1 MKPLHLFFLCLCFFW
16 GSCAASQPQYHEDWP
31 ALHQNAER
39 SPLLRSGPAPP
50 LKEAWT
56 FQTEGRLLYPPVA
69 HAGVLYFGSRDSHIY
84 AVDASTGNQIWKT
97 PVEVG
102 GLFSSPTIVDGRLYG
117 GRWNPY
123 YFIYG
128 WDAATG
134 ETLWQKETGDLVNRS
149 PWVLAQQ
156 EPSPTQKDAFITVLY
171 SHQDP
176 PLGTSMEAQKVV
188 QTAWEIGP
196 EKTAQPRLRWQQ
208 ALPGVPTVAS
218 ALAVKSRAVL
228 VALDNQRLYALSQQ
242 DGHILWQQELV
253 GEPASAPL
261 TRDGRV
267 FITTRN
273 GYLYAFEAATGALQ
287 FRYQFTDAALDG
299 DLALAEEQ
307 LFVPGERMLYTFDLS
322 SREPGWKYR
331 FPGLIT
337 TPVVTHD
344 HVYVG
349 SATRALF
356 IMDRQK
362 GYITGTFPVSGEV
375 LASPMLMGGKVF
387 VACTDGKLYA
397 LEEGPRPQLVRPNAA
412 NAPNNLPN
420 NLPPRK
426 PSTSRW

>member
-1 MKPLHLFFLCLCFFW
+1 MLQSRFFFIFLCFLW
-16 GSCAASQPQYHEDWP
+16 TSCAASQPRYHEDWP

-39 SPLLRSGPAPP
+39 SPVLRSGPVPP

-69 HAGVLYFGSRDSHIY
+69 QSGILYFGSRDSQIY
-84 AVDASTGNQIWKT
+84 AVDASTGAQVWKT

-102 GLFSSPTIVDGRLYG
+102 GLFSSPTIVQGRLYG

-134 ETLWQKETGDLVNRS
+134 ELLWQKETGDLVNRS
-149 PWVLAQQ
+149 PWVVAQQ
-156 EPSPTQKDAFITVLY
+156 EPSPTQDGALLTVLY

-176 PLGTSMEAQKVV
+176 PLGASLEAQKVV
-188 QTAWEIGP
+188 QTAWEIDP
-196 EKTAQPRLRWQQ
+196 EKTAKPRLRWQQ

-218 ALAVKSRAVL
+218 ALAPRTQALL
-228 VALDNQRLYALSQQ
+228 VALDNQRLYALSQKE
-242 DGHILWQQELV
+242 GRILWQQELV

-261 TRDGRV
+261 VRDDQV
-267 FITTRN
+267 YITTRN
-273 GYLYAFEAATGALQ
+273 GYLYVFELATGALK
-287 FRYQFTDAALDG
+287 FRYQFIDAVLYG
-299 DLALAEEQ
+299 DLALADQQ

-322 SREPGWKYR
+322 HREPGWKYR

-337 TPVVTHD
+337 APVVTHD

-349 SATRALF
+349 STTRSLF
-356 IMDRQK
+356 VMDRKK
-362 GYITGTFPVSGEV
+362 GYIVGSYLVSGEV
-375 LASPMLMGGKVF
+375 LASPVLLGGKVF

-397 LEEGPRPQLVRPNAA
+397 LEEGPRPQQVQPNAS
-412 NAPNNLPN
+412 NAPAYTPN
-420 NLPPRK
+420 KTPRQ
-426 PSTSRW
+426 PTTSRW

>member
-1 MKPLHLFFLCLCFFW
+1 MKPLHFFCLSLCFLW
-16 GSCAASQPQYHEDWP
+16 VSCAAAQPRYHEDWP

-39 SPLLRSGPAPP
+39 SPLLRSGPEPP

-102 GLFSSPTIVDGRLYG
+102 GLFSSLTIVDGRLYG

-149 PWVLAQQ
+149 PWVLAQK
-156 EPSPTQKDAFITVLY
+156 EPSPTEKGAFVTALY

-176 PLGTSMEAQKVV
+176 PLGAPMEVQKVV

-196 EKTAQPRLRWQQ
+196 EKNAKPRLRWQQ
-208 ALPGVPTVAS
+208 ALPGIPTVAS
-218 ALAVKSRAVL
+218 ALEAKSGTVL
-228 VALDNQRLYALSQQ
+228 VALDNQRLYALSQK

-261 TRDGRV
+261 VREGQA

-273 GYLYAFEAATGALQ
+273 GYLYAFEAATGALK
-287 FRYQFTDAALDG
+287 FRYQFTDASLYG
-299 DLALAEEQ
+299 DLALAEQQ
-307 LFVPGERMLYTFDLS
+307 LFVPGERVLYTFNLS

-337 TPVVTHD
+337 TPVVTHN

-349 SATRALF
+349 SATGALF

-362 GYITGTFPVSGEV
+362 GYITSTFPVSGEV
-375 LASPMLMGGKVF
+375 LASPILMGGKVF
-387 VACTDGKLYA
+387 VVCTDGKLYA
-397 LEEGPRPQLVRPNAA
+397 LEEGPRPQLVSPNASNSA
-412 NAPNNLPN
+412 NNLPN
-420 NLPPRK
+420 GIPRK